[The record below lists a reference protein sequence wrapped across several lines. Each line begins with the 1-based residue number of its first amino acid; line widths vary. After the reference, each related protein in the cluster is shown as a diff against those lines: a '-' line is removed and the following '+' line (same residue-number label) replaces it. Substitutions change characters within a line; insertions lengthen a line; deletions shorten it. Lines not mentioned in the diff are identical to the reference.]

1 MIAYTRRKPKYKE
14 LYTHL
19 NTLESLVGMQR
30 LKESIVSQIQF
41 IMTNDG
47 KTDDHYLNTCLLGPP
62 GCGKTTVAEILFKI
76 WSSLELF
83 DEGTQFTIIRRSD
96 LVGSYMG
103 HTATKTM
110 KLLTKLSGGVI
121 FIDET
126 YTLVS
131 GDKDEYGK
139 EALDQINSFLSEEK
153 GKTVMIFAGYENEI
167 NDRIFDSNAGLR
179 RRFGW
184 TFTIEQYTAD
194 QLFEIFVRQLNKY
207 NWKCDKS
214 VRSLFHERYDQ
225 FQNAG
230 GDTEN
235 IAFKAKLEFS
245 KINWMKRN
253 QPRLLTSEHVKPAM
267 DDVLHSERDDFVNM
281 YI

>member
-1 MIAYTRRKPKYKE
+1 MIAYTRRKPKYKTLHANLNE
-14 LYTHL
+14 L
-19 NTLESLVGMQR
+19 NSLVGMR
-30 LKESIVSQIQF
+30 ELKESIVSQIQF
-41 IMTNDG
+41 ILTNDG

-83 DEGTQFTIIRRSD
+83 EEGTQFTIIRRSD

-153 GKTVMIFAGYENEI
+153 GKTVMIFAGYVNEI
-167 NDRIFDSNAGLR
+167 NERIFDSNAGLR

-184 TFTIEQYTAD
+184 TFTIDRYTAD
-194 QLFEIFVRQLNKY
+194 QLFEIFVRQLQKY
-207 NWKCDKS
+207 NWKCDKP
-214 VRSLFHERYDQ
+214 VRSLFHERYDD
-225 FQNAG
+225 FKNAG

-245 KINWMKRN
+245 KRNWMKRN
-253 QPRLLTSEHVKPAM
+253 QVRLLTVEHVKPAM
-267 DDVLHSERDDFVNM
+267 DDVLQSDSDDFVNM